1 MNKAVQN
8 ALEEAAPTF
17 DSKLIPV
24 MREAI
29 TTVQMILFQRLKDSI
44 FQRSS
49 EGSEYSGQS
58 EEDNIRLAGAVVNNL
73 YGSDALDPQ
82 VNLFACNHRELIEEE
97 LHGIRSRVAE
107 LIPHITDSL
116 RMQTLCDNH
125 EGIHSIPCLLLAKEL
140 GLLDEE
146 RELPLPST
154 FMLSVRKLGAESGL
168 VKPMTSAPPPLTKQE
183 IEQETDK
190 KE

>member
-8 ALEEAAPTF
+8 AIEEAAPAF
-17 DSKLIPV
+17 DAKIIPV

-44 FQRSS
+44 SQRSS
-49 EGSEYSGQS
+49 EGSKYSGHS
-58 EEDNIRLAGAVVNNL
+58 EEEKIQLAGAVVNNL

-82 VNLFACNHRELIEEE
+82 VNLFARNHRELIEEE
-97 LHGIRSRVAE
+97 LRGLSSRVAE

-140 GLLDEE
+140 GLLDEA

-154 FMLSVRKLGAESGL
+154 FMLSVRKLGAEAGI
-168 VKPMTSAPPPLTKQE
+168 VKPVKSTAP
-183 IEQETDK
+183 IQET
-190 KE
+190 EQQE

>member
-1 MNKAVQN
+1 MNEAIQNVLEDASPAVD
-8 ALEEAAPTF
+8 A
-17 DSKLIPV
+17 KIIPV

-29 TTVQMILFQRLKDSI
+29 TTVQMVLFQCLKKNIS
-44 FQRSS
+44 QR
-49 EGSEYSGQS
+49 YADCT
-58 EEDNIRLAGAVVNNL
+58 EEDNVRLAGAVVNNL
-73 YGSDALDPQ
+73 YGTEAVDPK
-82 VNLFACNHRELIEEE
+82 VTRFARTHRERIEEE
-97 LHGIRSRVAE
+97 LRGLRTQVPK

-125 EGIHSIPCLLLAKEL
+125 EGVHSIPCLLLAREL

-168 VKPMTSAPPPLTKQE
+168 VKPMKSTQPP
-183 IEQETDK
+183 IQET
-190 KE
+190 EQQE

>member
-8 ALEEAAPTF
+8 AIEEAAPAL
-17 DSKLIPV
+17 DSKIIPI
-24 MREAI
+24 MRDAI

-44 FQRSS
+44 SQRYS
-49 EGSEYSGQS
+49 EGSEYSKDSDYS

-82 VNLFACNHRELIEEE
+82 VNLFARNHRELIEEE
-97 LHGIRSRVAE
+97 LRGLSLQMAE

-116 RMQTLCDNH
+116 RMQTLCDNY

-140 GLLDEE
+140 GLLDEK

-154 FMLSVRKLGAESGL
+154 FMLSVRRLGAESGL
-168 VKPMTSAPPPLTKQE
+168 VKPMNSTPPPLT
-183 IEQETDK
+183 EQETEY

>member
-8 ALEEAAPTF
+8 AIEEAAPAF
-17 DSKLIPV
+17 DSKIIPA

-29 TTVQMILFQRLKDSI
+29 TTVQMILFQRLKESI
-44 FQRSS
+44 SQRYS
-49 EGSEYSGQS
+49 EDSEYSKYS

-82 VNLFACNHRELIEEE
+82 VNLFAHNHRELIEKE
-97 LHGIRSRVAE
+97 LRGLSLQLAE

-125 EGIHSIPCLLLAKEL
+125 EGVQSIPCLLLAKEL
-140 GLLDEE
+140 GLLNEE
-146 RELPLPST
+146 RELPMPST

-168 VKPMTSAPPPLTKQE
+168 VKPVTSAPPPLT
-183 IEQETDK
+183 EQETEK

>member
-8 ALEEAAPTF
+8 AIEEAAPAF
-17 DSKLIPV
+17 DAKIIPV

-29 TTVQMILFQRLKDSI
+29 TTVQMILFQRLKENIS
-44 FQRSS
+44 QRYS
-49 EGSEYSGQS
+49 ENSEHS
-58 EEDNIRLAGAVVNNL
+58 EENNIRLAGAVVNNL

-82 VNLFACNHRELIEEE
+82 VNLFARNHRELIEEE
-97 LHGIRSRVAE
+97 LRQLSLQMAE

-125 EGIHSIPCLLLAKEL
+125 EGVHSIPCLLLAKEL
-140 GLLDEE
+140 GLLNEE

>member
-8 ALEEAAPTF
+8 AIEEAAPAF
-17 DSKLIPV
+17 NSKIIPV
-24 MREAI
+24 MREAVA
-29 TTVQMILFQRLKDSI
+29 TVQMILFQRLKDSI
-44 FQRSS
+44 SQRYA
-49 EGSEYSGQS
+49 EDSEYSKYSDYS
-58 EEDNIRLAGAVVNNL
+58 EEDRIRLAGAVVNNL

-82 VNLFACNHRELIEEE
+82 VNLFARNHRELIEEE
-97 LHGIRSRVAE
+97 LRGLSSRAAE

-116 RMQTLCDNH
+116 RMQILCDNH

-154 FMLSVRKLGAESGL
+154 FMLSVRKLGAEAGI
-168 VKPMTSAPPPLTKQE
+168 VKPVKSTAP
-183 IEQETDK
+183 IQET
-190 KE
+190 EQQE

>member
-8 ALEEAAPTF
+8 AIEEAAPAF
-17 DSKLIPV
+17 DSKIIPV

-29 TTVQMILFQRLKDSI
+29 TTVQMILFQRLKESI
-44 FQRSS
+44 SQRYS
-49 EGSEYSGQS
+49 EGSEYSGHS
-58 EEDNIRLAGAVVNNL
+58 EEDKIRLAGAVVNNL

-82 VNLFACNHRELIEEE
+82 VNLFARNHRELIEEE
-97 LHGIRSRVAE
+97 LRGLSSRAAE

-116 RMQTLCDNH
+116 RMQILCDNH

-154 FMLSVRKLGAESGL
+154 FMLSVRKLGAEAGI
-168 VKPMTSAPPPLTKQE
+168 VKPVKSTAP
-183 IEQETDK
+183 IQET
-190 KE
+190 EQQE

>member
-1 MNKAVQN
+1 MNKAVQS
-8 ALEEAAPTF
+8 AIEEAAPAF
-17 DSKLIPV
+17 DAKIIPV

-29 TTVQMILFQRLKDSI
+29 ATVQMILFQRLKDNIS
-44 FQRSS
+44 QR
-49 EGSEYSGQS
+49 YSDHS
-58 EEDNIRLAGAVVNNL
+58 EENNIRLAGAVVNNL

-82 VNLFACNHRELIEEE
+82 VNLFARNHRELIEEE
-97 LHGIRSRVAE
+97 LRELSLRLVE

-146 RELPLPST
+146 RELPMPST

-168 VKPMTSAPPPLTKQE
+168 VKPMTSAPPPLTEQK
-183 IEQETDK
+183 IEQETEK

>member
-8 ALEEAAPTF
+8 AIEEAAPAF
-17 DSKLIPV
+17 DAKIIPV

-29 TTVQMILFQRLKDSI
+29 TTVQMILFQRLKESI
-44 FQRSS
+44 SQRYS
-49 EGSEYSGQS
+49 ENSAYSGQS

-82 VNLFACNHRELIEEE
+82 VNLFARNHRELIEEE
-97 LHGIRSRVAE
+97 LRQLSLQMAE

-125 EGIHSIPCLLLAKEL
+125 EGVHSIPCLLLAKEL
-140 GLLDEE
+140 GLLNEE

-168 VKPMTSAPPPLTKQE
+168 VKSMQSAPPLLA
-183 IEQETDK
+183 EQET
-190 KE
+190 EE

>member
-8 ALEEAAPTF
+8 AIEEAAPAF
-17 DSKLIPV
+17 DSKIIPV

-29 TTVQMILFQRLKDSI
+29 TTVQMILFQRLKESI
-44 FQRSS
+44 SQRYS
-49 EGSEYSGQS
+49 ENSAYSDYS
-58 EEDNIRLAGAVVNNL
+58 EEDKIRLAGAVVNNL

-82 VNLFACNHRELIEEE
+82 VNLFARNHRELIEEE
-97 LHGIRSRVAE
+97 LRGLPLRLAE
-107 LIPHITDSL
+107 LIPYITDSL

-125 EGIHSIPCLLLAKEL
+125 EGVHSIPCLLLAKEL

-154 FMLSVRKLGAESGL
+154 FMLAVRKLGAESGL
-168 VKPMTSAPPPLTKQE
+168 VNPMTSAPQPLT
-183 IEQETDK
+183 EQET
-190 KE
+190 EE